1 MSRMAW
7 ILYILVITFLCVIYT
22 SEKHSQWSIQSALW
36 ICGFSVHRSNRL
48 KMFEKKSYYLY
59 WTWANFFCR
68 HSLNNIVKQLF
79 FSLSIPLRI
88 LSDLETIESIQDC
101 RDVVREAECLPR
113 VQEAVGLIFG
123 ATAQTCKARTWQM
136 EAKGSG
142 AQDHSKVILAGQ
154 LFHSHLSR
162 DQVSDKQ
169 KLKQW
174 IF

>member
-1 MSRMAW
+1 MGKLFLSSFPKQYSKTI
-7 ILYILVITFLCVIYT
+7 IL
-22 SEKHSQWSIQSALW
+22 
-36 ICGFSVHRSNRL
+36 
-48 KMFEKKSYYLY
+48 
-59 WTWANFFCR
+59 
-68 HSLNNIVKQLF
+68 
-79 FSLSIPLRI
+79 SLSIALRI
-88 LSDLETIESIQDC
+88 LS
-101 RDVVREAECLPR
+101 VAREAECLPR
-113 VQEAVGLIFG
+113 VQEAMGLIFG
-123 ATAQTCKARTWQM
+123 ATAQTCNARTWQM